1 MLTAELSFSIHFCSN
16 SHLCRLYWLSYRP
29 GFISDAEIIFRDSIK
44 RLDEKGC
51 NFMSLFEHYGQYLFV
66 ILSMEI
72 EHLCLINWPYIILY
86 GFSFST
92 GVQAYVI
99 KVGLLAK
106 NFSSIATAGTDYQE
120 GRNVEYS
127 HLIGCFN

>member
-1 MLTAELSFSIHFCSN
+1 MLTCL
-16 SHLCRLYWLSYRP
+16 
-29 GFISDAEIIFRDSIK
+29 
-44 RLDEKGC
+44 
-51 NFMSLFEHYGQYLFV
+51 Q
-66 ILSMEI
+66 ILSSSI
-72 EHLCLINWPYIILY
+72 ALPTLILPAFGIAFRLGSLPQARIPR
-86 GFSFST
+86 
-92 GVQAYVI
+92 VQAYVI